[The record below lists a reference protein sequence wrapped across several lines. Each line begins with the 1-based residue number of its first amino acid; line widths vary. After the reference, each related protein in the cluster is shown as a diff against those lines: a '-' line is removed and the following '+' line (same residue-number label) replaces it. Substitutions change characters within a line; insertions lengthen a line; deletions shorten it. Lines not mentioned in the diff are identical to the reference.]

1 VIFFVLLLHPVILF
15 PLETTGKLK
24 RLQQKINYFCDES
37 DKFLLQFDAWIVSL
51 ISSPSIPAVARA
63 V

>member
-15 PLETTGKLK
+15 PLETTVKPK